1 MMADRIR
8 LRQICLLTAKLE
20 PAIDAVIDVFGV
32 SVCYGKGDLT
42 RYGVPNRPAPPF
54 QAAFFESHGLV
65 SALLPFGDTFL
76 ELVAP
81 KRADT
86 PAMRF
91 LERRGPGG
99 YMVITEVD
107 DTGSYAARVEAAG
120 ARYAGIVDYP
130 TYHEL
135 QIDPRDVRGAML
147 SFSMQRQGKPF
158 DGGWYPAGADW
169 RARIAGNHGPMR
181 GAELAVGD
189 PEAVA
194 GRWSRLIGRPAVDA
208 GDHLR
213 IDLEDSEIR
222 FVQDTQAGPDRLDVI
237 HVESALFGE
246 AVARARSRGQPVS
259 GEAISM
265 LGVTFKARGA
275 A

>member
-8 LRQICLLTAKLE
+8 LRQICLLVAELE
-20 PAIDAVIDVFGV
+20 PAIDALIEVFGV

-42 RYGVPNRPAPPF
+42 RYGVPNRPVPPF
-54 QAAFFESHGLV
+54 QAAFFESHGLI

-76 ELVAP
+76 EVVAP
-81 KRADT
+81 RRADT

-99 YMVITEVD
+99 YMVITEVE
-107 DTGSYAARVEAAG
+107 DTGLYAARVASAG
-120 ARYAGIVDYP
+120 VRYAGIVDYP

-135 QIDPRDVRGAML
+135 QTDPRDVRGAML
-147 SFSMQRQGKPF
+147 SFSMQREGKPF
-158 DGGWYPAGADW
+158 DGGWFPAGPDW
-169 RARIAGNHGPMR
+169 RKRITGDHGPIR
-181 GAELAVGD
+181 IAELAVGD

-213 IDLEDSEIR
+213 IDLDDSEIR
-222 FVQDTQAGPDRLDVI
+222 FAQDRRAGPDRLDVI
-237 HVESALFGE
+237 HVESAAFGE
-246 AVARARSRGQPVS
+246 AAARARSTGLPTS